1 MTKHLSESQI
11 IPYLQGLAARGNEV
25 TLLSFEER
33 FPDAALERAEVARVT
48 KLLSDSKIRWK
59 WLRYHKQPSLPATG
73 YDVFL
78 GTIYSVYL
86 SLRHRINVVHSRGYV
101 PLPIALFCKLVCRT
115 KLVFDVRGLM
125 AEEYVDAGHW
135 KHGSLPYRATKWF
148 ERLAFR
154 HAEAVIVLTHRVA
167 EILRSTFPSL
177 QKTPVYVI
185 PCCVNVQSYSSGTD
199 RVALRQELGIAGSP
213 VLAYVGSLGTWYMGR
228 EMVSF
233 FKRVLQAEPQA
244 TFLVLTQ
251 FPELAREMLQEQE
264 IAPERYLIQTVA
276 SSEVPRWLS
285 AADFAIAFIKP
296 CYSKISSSPT
306 KVGEYLA
313 AGLPFVVNR
322 GIGDLDELLTKN
334 PAGALVDSF
343 EDSQYAVASQT
354 ILRMLKDP
362 AVHGRCRE
370 IAEKNFSMKQL
381 GQPSYIELYR
391 ALEKANR

>member
-11 IPYLQGLAARGNEV
+11 IPYLQGLATQGNEV

-33 FPDAALERAEVARVT
+33 LADADLERFETGRVA

-59 WLRYHKQPSLPATG
+59 WLRYHKRPSLPATG

-86 SLRHRINVVHSRGYV
+86 IVRHRINVVHSRGYV
-101 PLPIALFCKLVCRT
+101 PLPIALVCKLFCRT
-115 KLVFDVRGLM
+115 KLVFDVRVLM

-135 KHGSLPYRATKWF
+135 KQGSLPYRATKWF

-154 HAEAVIVLTHRVA
+154 HADAVIVLTRRIA
-167 EILRSTFPSL
+167 EILRSKFPTL

-185 PCCVNVQSYSSGTD
+185 PCCVDVESYPIGTD
-199 RVALRQELGIAGSP
+199 RLALREELGIVGSP

-228 EMVSF
+228 EMVRF
-233 FKRVLQAEPQA
+233 FKRVQQSEPQA

-251 FPELAREMLQEQE
+251 YPELAREMFHEQK
-264 IAPERYLIQTVA
+264 IAPERYVLKTVA

-313 AGLPFVVNR
+313 AGLPFVTNR
-322 GIGDLDELLTKN
+322 GIGDLEELLTNN
-334 PAGALVDSF
+334 PAGALGDSF

-354 ILRMLKDP
+354 VLSMLKDP
-362 AVHGRCRE
+362 AVHERCRKL
-370 IAEKNFSMKQL
+370 AEGNFSMKQL
-381 GQPSYIELYR
+381 GQPSYVEVYR
-391 ALEKANR
+391 GLEKARR